1 MPPSRVSWT
10 PCVTV
15 EATMATPDSSSNAKD
30 PAPNS
35 IRRSKSPHRQP
46 NTPSPQAERPATT
59 SSSAGAASNAVP
71 EAITKRFVQVR
82 STYYFPDGARAFTDR
97 GNRLTTPSEN
107 TEVVRSLVLIAKAR
121 EWNEITV
128 RGTERF
134 RREAWFAARLAG
146 LEVSG
151 YQPTE
156 VEQAHLVRSFSRRN
170 AVSADDSPVGS
181 ADTPPQR
188 PDAETPVPDRR
199 GGLLTGKLI
208 DHGRATYQHDPRQP
222 MSYFVK
228 LETPRGDRIIWG
240 VDLERAFKESLT
252 KPQADEEVG
261 LRAVRQDAVKVK
273 KTARGAD
280 GKVVGMRELET
291 HRNRWIVEKLEFFEA
306 RAQAAR
312 TVRDTTVAPKQAV
325 KQHPELVGT
334 YLQMHAAE
342 LAAKRFR
349 DPEDRERFVA
359 KVRSALA
366 DSVARGEPLPP
377 VRLRERPQERT
388 PKTHER
394 DPPLV
399 PG

>member
-1 MPPSRVSWT
+1 
-10 PCVTV
+10 
-15 EATMATPDSSSNAKD
+15 MATPDSSSNTKD

-35 IRRSKSPHRQP
+35 IRRSKGPHRQP
-46 NTPSPQAERPATT
+46 DVPSLDPEHPSTT
-59 SSSAGAASNAVP
+59 SSNAAANANAVP
-71 EAITKRFVQVR
+71 EAIAKRFVQVR
-82 STYYFPDGARAFTDR
+82 STYYFPDGVRAFTDR

-107 TEVVRSLVLIAKAR
+107 TEVVRSLILIAKAR

-134 RREAWFAARLAG
+134 RREAWLTARLAG
-146 LEVSG
+146 LEVHG
-151 YQPTE
+151 YQPNE
-156 VEQAHLVRSFSRRN
+156 VEQAHLVRSLSRRN
-170 AVSADDSPVGS
+170 AVSAGESPVGS
-181 ADTPPQR
+181 ADTPLR
-188 PDAETPVPDRR
+188 RSDAETPVPDRR

-208 DHGRATYQHDPRQP
+208 DHGQATYQHDTRQP

-252 KPQADEEVG
+252 KPQAGEEVG
-261 LRAVRQDAVKVK
+261 LRAVSQDAVKVK

-280 GKVVGMRELET
+280 GKVAGMRELET
-291 HRNRWIVEKLEFFEA
+291 HRNRWIVEKREFFEA

-394 DPPLV
+394 DSPLV

>member
-1 MPPSRVSWT
+1 
-10 PCVTV
+10 
-15 EATMATPDSSSNAKD
+15 MAAPDLSSNAKD
-30 PAPNS
+30 PASNS
-35 IRRSKSPHRQP
+35 IRRSKGPHRQSDA
-46 NTPSPQAERPATT
+46 PSLDPERPAAT
-59 SSSAGAASNAVP
+59 SSNTAASANAIP
-71 EAITKRFVQVR
+71 EAVAKRFVQVR
-82 STYYFPDGARAFTDR
+82 STFYFPDGARAFTDR

-107 TEVVRSLVLIAKAR
+107 TEVVRSLILIAKAR

-128 RGTERF
+128 GGTERF

-146 LEVSG
+146 LEVRG

-156 VEQAHLVRSFSRRN
+156 VEQAHLVRSLGRRN
-170 AVSADDSPVGS
+170 AISAGDSPLGP
-181 ADTPPQR
+181 ADLPPRR
-188 PDAETPVPDRR
+188 PDAEAPAPDRR
-199 GGLLTGKLI
+199 GGLLTGTLI

-228 LETPRGDRIIWG
+228 LETPHGDRTIWG
-240 VDLERAFKESLT
+240 IDLERAFKESLT
-252 KPQADEEVG
+252 KPQAGEEVG

-280 GKVVGMRELET
+280 GKVAGIRELET
-291 HRNRWIVEKLEFFEA
+291 HRNRWIVEKGEFFDA

-312 TVRDTTVAPKQAV
+312 TVRDTAVAPKLAV

-342 LAAKRFR
+342 LAARRFR

-366 DSVARGEPLPP
+366 DSIARGEPLPA
-377 VRLRERPQERT
+377 VRLRERPQVHT

-394 DPPLV
+394 DSPLV